1 MAHLRGQIV
10 KNPATSFPGK
20 GFFLELASP
29 AFWNKHFPGGGGQPD
44 WDKASDALMRECDR
58 MGVFQPG
65 RVRGRGAWLDEDGEF
80 VIHLG
85 DRLLAPGEKRY
96 RAPDRYTAE
105 QKIYPR
111 AQSLAGPSTER
122 VLTVEE
128 SRHILQLFVDLRWT
142 HPAAGYLLAGWTAL
156 APFCGA
162 LPRRPHI
169 LLTGASPSGKTTIV
183 RRMIIPLL
191 GEMLMAVDCGSN
203 EAGIRQYMGADA
215 LPVIYDHADSHHV
228 YPVLGLARRASFDG
242 AWIGI
247 RKRHSKAQ
255 RNYQSRSMFLF
266 ASSRN
271 RRLREADKT
280 HFSLLRLKRLPRLDD
295 KHRAQWRAFQHGLE
309 EHFTVE
315 NGRRFLARTTEWLR
329 TGRFDALRDVSVL
342 AAHRALPDA
351 GLADQYGTLAAGA
364 WMYMTD
370 DIPTE
375 SEIVDW
381 FHTIRLS
388 ALIRGG

>member
-1 MAHLRGQIV
+1 MSS
-10 KNPATSFPGK
+10 PA
-20 GFFLELASP
+20 P

-228 YPVLGLARRASFDG
+228 YPVLGWPVERLSMVRGSAIANATARRRGTTRAGQCSCSPPPEIAVCG
-242 AWIGI
+242 
-247 RKRHSKAQ
+247 RQ
-255 RNYQSRSMFLF
+255 T
-266 ASSRN
+266 
-271 RRLREADKT
+271 RLTFPSCA
-280 HFSLLRLKRLPRLDD
+280 
-295 KHRAQWRAFQHGLE
+295 
-309 EHFTVE
+309 
-315 NGRRFLARTTEWLR
+315 
-329 TGRFDALRDVSVL
+329 
-342 AAHRALPDA
+342 
-351 GLADQYGTLAAGA
+351 
-364 WMYMTD
+364 
-370 DIPTE
+370 
-375 SEIVDW
+375 
-381 FHTIRLS
+381 
-388 ALIRGG
+388 